1 MGEITKTPDDQD
13 LPDDLVLGAD
23 GSATIGGTPDQAET
37 HTDLEDPVVA
47 SLSDEEDETT
57 AKVDEELDA
66 AETDAER
73 EAIRER
79 RRKERKS
86 RSARARERVEHLE
99 ATLRALEARNQALSQ
114 QVAGIQDA
122 NTGTQLAQMDTYIAQ
137 ADQAAE
143 HFKSVIAAAT
153 VAGNGSEVA
162 NATEY
167 MIAARARADKLRAL
181 KDNATRALA
190 APKPLDPVMVNKSAT
205 FLGKHKWYGGPQS
218 ADPDSKVLTLLDNGL
233 TSEGW
238 DPTTDT
244 YWQEL
249 ERRAAKYLPHRI
261 KPGATPTPNGNG
273 QRRAPVTGSSAA
285 STAVSPGAGR
295 VYTLSPDR
303 VKAIKDAGMWDDVAE
318 RNKMIKT
325 YREYDRTN
333 GRS

>member
-1 MGEITKTPDDQD
+1 MGETTKSADDQD

-23 GSATIGGTPDQAET
+23 GSAAIGGTPDQAET

-79 RRKERKS
+79 RRRERKS

-122 NTGTQLAQMDTYIAQ
+122 NAGAQIAQIDTYITQ

-153 VAGNGSEVA
+153 TAGNGTEVA

-167 MIAARARADKLRAL
+167 MIAARQRAEKLRL
-181 KDNATRALA
+181 FKDNATRAIN
-190 APKPLDPVMVNKSAT
+190 APKPLDPVMVSKSTA
-205 FLGKHKWYGGPQS
+205 FLGRNKWYGGPQS
-218 ADPDSKVLTLLDNGL
+218 NDPDSKVLTLLDNGL
-233 TSEGW
+233 SGEGW
-238 DPTTDT
+238 DPTTDA

-249 ERRAAKYLPHRI
+249 ERRAAKYLPHRA
-261 KPGATPTPNGNG
+261 KPNGASAPAP
-273 QRRAPVTGSSAA
+273 QRSAVTGSSTA
-285 STAVSPGAGR
+285 STPATPNGGR
-295 VYTLSPDR
+295 SYTLSPER
-303 VKAIKDAGMWDDVAE
+303 VQAIKSAGMWDNVAE
-318 RNKMIKT
+318 RNKMIKE
-325 YREYDRTN
+325 YRDYDRN
-333 GRS
+333 NARS